1 MKISYKPLWRQ
12 LVEKNMSK
20 MDLLYASGISACTL
34 AKFGK
39 NEPVRLDILM
49 RVCETLNCRI
59 ENVVEFICDV

>member
-1 MKISYKPLWRQ
+1 MKISYKPLWIQ

-39 NEPVRLDILM
+39 NEPVRLEILIKI
-49 RVCETLNCRI
+49 CEALDCRI
-59 ENVVEFICDV
+59 ENVVEFVYEL

>member
-1 MKISYKPLWRQ
+1 MRISYKPLWRQ

-20 MDLLYASGISACTL
+20 MDLLYATGISACTL

-49 RVCETLNCRI
+49 KVCETLDCRI
-59 ENVVEFICDV
+59 ENVVEFIHNV

>member
-20 MDLLYASGISACTL
+20 MDLLYASNISACTL

-39 NEPVRLDILM
+39 NEPVRLDILIKI
-49 RVCETLNCRI
+49 CETLNCDIKDVI
-59 ENVVEFICDV
+59 EFTRDI